1 MKSDPHRDLTGS
13 DSPQVRT
20 RREEHKPRSSV
31 HERVCVE
38 DQGNESKG
46 PEDPEGAADVA
57 Y

>member
-20 RREEHKPRSSV
+20 RTEAHKLRSSV

-38 DQGNESKG
+38 DQRNETKG
-46 PEDPEGAADVA
+46 PGRSG
-57 Y
+57 